1 MARMRSR
8 SILRPIEPIALGPG
22 ISMSFQV
29 IPPVGVQEAAVAEGK
44 PLSFLMGARGYE
56 PEEEPRHQVII
67 PKPFYL
73 GTYPVT
79 QEEFAVW
86 TESEEYVHWLGTHS
100 HPLEDWRPHR
110 NEISGSGWLPA
121 ENLNWNEARAFM
133 EWFNDSGRLPD
144 GLTARL
150 PSEAEWEYACR
161 AGSDTEFWNG
171 DGEAALA
178 EVGWYRKVKLGAR
191 TKGVGWNKARNS
203 WGLSDMHGNVFEW
216 CEDVYDDCAYSRR
229 GTPWVARAW
238 NLSDCG
244 IAQEKAVRDA
254 AHVIR
259 GGSWVAGSTR
269 CRSAVRSWRQR
280 EARSGQV
287 GFRVLMCLR
296 EVV

>member
-1 MARMRSR
+1 
-8 SILRPIEPIALGPG
+8 
-22 ISMSFQV
+22 MSFQV
-29 IPPVGVQEAAVAEGK
+29 IPPVSVQEAAFAEGK
-44 PLSFLMGARGYE
+44 PLSFLMGSRGYE

-86 TESEEYVHWLGTHS
+86 TESEEYAYWLGGHS
-100 HPLEDWRPHR
+100 DPLEDWRPHR
-110 NEISGSGWLPA
+110 NEISGSGRLA
-121 ENLNWNEARAFM
+121 ADNLNLDEARTFM

-150 PSEAEWEYACR
+150 PCEAEWEYACR

-178 EVGWYRKVKLGAR
+178 EVGCYKREGQRANR
-191 TKGVGWNKARNS
+191 TIVGLKRARNS

-216 CEDVYDDCAYSRR
+216 CADVYDDFAYSRR

-244 IAQEKAVRDA
+244 NAQRKAVRDA
-254 AHVIR
+254 THVIR
-259 GGSWVAGSTR
+259 GGSWTASNTR

-287 GFRVLMCLR
+287 GFRVLLCP
-296 EVV
+296 